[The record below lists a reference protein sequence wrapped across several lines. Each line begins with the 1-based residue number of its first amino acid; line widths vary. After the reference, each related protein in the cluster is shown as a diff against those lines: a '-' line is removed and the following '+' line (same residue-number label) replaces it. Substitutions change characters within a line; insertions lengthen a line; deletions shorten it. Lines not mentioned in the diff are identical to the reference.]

1 MNESEKKNV
10 LFISTKDYDL
20 SKDDSSLEEKF
31 KGLSKRMNVFVL
43 ARGKSWKHEMYG
55 AEFYLTPK
63 IGTVPWMFVSLI
75 KGWWLV
81 KRKKIDVIIAQ
92 SPLFDGFVAT
102 IINKIYK
109 KKLIIEAHSD
119 WVNSL
124 FLQHRVPFKTMA
136 RRLFIRLGRFS
147 LTRAD
152 TVRVVSEALRD
163 LVLEHS
169 PNSKIVKFPAFTDI
183 DIFKN
188 ESDISWEPIILFT
201 GSLYRL
207 KGVQLLIESFG
218 RLQSRFSEFKLVII
232 GNGPYQGDLE
242 KLASSSKI
250 KKIEFIGSL
259 NQEQVKDWM
268 KKCWCFVLPS
278 LSEGLGL
285 VLLEAASLGKPLIG
299 SDTGGIPEIIM
310 DGENGFLFTPG
321 SIEELVKT
329 MEKIMSDKN
338 LAISMGET
346 GKRIAEDKFSLEK
359 YYDGYFSL
367 VGSR

>member
-1 MNESEKKNV
+1 MDNSEKKNV

-20 SKDDSSLEEKF
+20 SQEDSSLEKKF
-31 KGLSKRMNVFVL
+31 KGLSKGMNVFVL
-43 ARGKSWKHEMYG
+43 ARGRGRWHKKYG
-55 AEFYLTPK
+55 TKFYLIPR
-63 IGTVPWMFVSLI
+63 IGTLPWMFIGLI
-75 KGWWLV
+75 RGLYLV
-81 KRKKIDVIIAQ
+81 KEKKIDVIISQ
-92 SPLFDGFVAT
+92 SPLFDGLVAT
-102 IINKIYK
+102 VINKIYK

-207 KGVQLLIESFG
+207 KGVQLLIEAFG
-218 RLQSRFSEFKLVII
+218 RLQARFSEFKLVII
-232 GNGPYQGDLE
+232 GDGPYREDLK
-242 KLASSSKI
+242 KLVTSSKI
-250 KKIEFIGSL
+250 NKIEFIGIL
-259 NQEQVKDWM
+259 NQAQVKDWM

-299 SDTGGIPEIIM
+299 SDTGGIPEIIK
-310 DGENGFLFTPG
+310 DGENGFLFAPG
-321 SIEELVKT
+321 SIEELIKT

-338 LAISMGET
+338 LAIGMGKS
-346 GKRIAEDKFSLEK
+346 GKRIAENKFSLEK
-359 YYDGYFSL
+359 YYEGYFEL
-367 VGSR
+367 VGS